1 MLKFEADQ
9 VEKLVELGAKL
20 KQMRI
25 EKSLSLEQISGK
37 TLIQPRIL
45 RAIEEGQLEQL
56 PEPVY
61 TQGFLRRFADALDLN
76 GAEFASAFPTRALS
90 YTHKPEHREYRSPQ
104 LRPVHLYL
112 IYIVVIVAAG
122 VGLSYL
128 NNTSKAPLNSSPS
141 ATSGSADLPS
151 TTPKAPKPSPGSQGA
166 KPSAQSPTP
175 PQKKL
180 TPKPQGA
187 QPLKVGVSLQ
197 GESWLEVVADG
208 QSVFEGSLASGT
220 KRTWTAKKNLTI
232 YSGNA
237 GAVLVT
243 TNGGQAKPIGAAG
256 AVDKVTFKANS
267 STANSA
273 SPASQPSQE

>member
-1 MLKFEADQ
+1 MVGTRMLKFEPDQ
-9 VEKLVELGAKL
+9 AEKLVELGAKL
-20 KQMRI
+20 KQIRE

-37 TLIQPRIL
+37 TMIQTRIL
-45 RAIEEGQLEQL
+45 SAIEAGEFEQL

-61 TQGFLRRFADALDLN
+61 TQGFIRRFADALDLN
-76 GAEFASAFPTRALS
+76 GAEFASALPTRALS
-90 YTHKPEHREYRSPQ
+90 YSHKPEHREYRSPQ

-128 NNTSKAPLNSSPS
+128 NSASKAPFNASSSDTP
-141 ATSGSADLPS
+141 GSADLTSS
-151 TTPKAPKPSPGSQGA
+151 TPEAPTSPTQGA
-166 KPSAQSPTP
+166 KPSAQTPTT
-175 PQKKL
+175 PQKP
-180 TPKPQGA
+180 TPKPPGT
-187 QPLKVGVSLQ
+187 QPLKVSVSLQ

-208 QSVFEGSLASGT
+208 KSVFEGSLPSGT

-243 TNGGQAKPIGAAG
+243 ANGGQAKPIGASG
-256 AVDKVTFKANS
+256 AVDQVSFKAPN
-267 STANSA
+267 AA
-273 SPASQPSQE
+273 PRSPAPE